1 MIIHSAAF
9 VKSSPSLKDCP
20 ASTKPEFGF
29 IGRSNVG
36 KSSLI
41 NMLTGWSKL
50 AKTSVQPGKTRTIN
64 HFIIND
70 KWYLV
75 DLPGYGYAKVPI
87 KLREKWTRATENYIL
102 MRDNLVC
109 LFVLL
114 DTRLKPQQ
122 SDLSFMEFL
131 GIYVAFSLV
140 KILVIW
146 LISVTFKNK
155 ETAKEYIQ
163 NILIYNLV
171 TGILLL
177 PLLLLIIYTYHE
189 MFLYLAGG
197 LVLIMIF
204 LRFIRGIA
212 IGLSDSKF
220 SLIHLFLYLCT
231 LEILP
236 LLVAAKFLSKY
247 FFS

>member
-1 MIIHSAAF
+1 MILQPLTSPELKNNWIFWILLAGFVVLTMVRYYHEKRLRLFGSSIFKRSAAIQLIRE
-9 VKSSPSLKDCP
+9 SPIYSHRSFFPMLLIYIISITLLIFQSVEITSP
-20 ASTKPEFGF
+20 GSTEG
-29 IGRSNVG
+29 I
-36 KSSLI
+36 
-41 NMLTGWSKL
+41 
-50 AKTSVQPGKTRTIN
+50 KTL
-64 HFIIND
+64 
-70 KWYLV
+70 LV
-75 DLPGYGYAKVPI
+75 FL
-87 KLREKWTRATENYIL
+87 
-102 MRDNLVC
+102 
-109 LFVLL
+109 
-114 DTRLKPQQ
+114 
-122 SDLSFMEFL
+122 EFL

-189 MFLYLAGG
+189 LFLYLAGG